1 MSRSDSGE
9 GTRSSFIFP
18 RSLIVDAD
26 LGGFTPTTPH
36 PQPKRTTKSQKNSKL
51 NGRITSEAG
60 PSSKPTKASRSLAA
74 RKTATRARNRASPT
88 DDDDNSDVQEV
99 VQKDQVEQMDADM
112 ADAEDEDIQMVDVA
126 KGKKGATELAALSPS
141 ANGKPAAKG
150 KGKGQVPA
158 ARSKKASPGGDTIDV
173 DAVQEY
179 EELDDDKDHVVRRA
193 ILAHRVG
200 MMKDNNT
207 TEMARLQERLRLVSC
222 LAFFLIKEFS
232 SVFPD
237 AGTVTVV
244 DGETGGVAANT
255 RN

>member
-18 RSLIVDAD
+18 RSLIVDPD

-74 RKTATRARNRASPT
+74 RKTVTRARSRTSQT
-88 DDDDNSDVQEV
+88 DGDNSDVQEV
-99 VQKDQVEQMDADM
+99 VQKDQVEQTDADM

-126 KGKKGATELAALSPS
+126 KGRKGATDLAALSPS
-141 ANGKPAAKG
+141 ANGKPATKG
-150 KGKGQVPA
+150 KRKGKVPA
-158 ARSKKASPGGDTIDV
+158 GRSKKTSLGGDTIDV
-173 DAVQEY
+173 DAVQGY
-179 EELDDDKDHVVRRA
+179 EELDDDIADVAQRA
-193 ILAHRVG
+193 ILAHGGGTR
-200 MMKDNNT
+200 MDRDS

-222 LAFFLIKEFS
+222 LAFS
-232 SVFPD
+232 
-237 AGTVTVV
+237 
-244 DGETGGVAANT
+244 
-255 RN
+255 